1 MKLKS
6 KNTSGSNQEHAL
18 LSPSSA
24 KKWLNCPAALACEF
38 GLPNESGQA
47 AVNGTVMHLVAE
59 TVLNRVIKGD
69 DITADTYKGVYALNE
84 GKGPIKALVKPEK
97 GAVLITDDF
106 VSQVNKYVDYCRP
119 IIDAA
124 ELVEVESRVNL
135 TRVLHPGVELN
146 GDLLQTFGTA
156 DFVAVMPDGSIDRQS
171 FSPTGI
177 VSHSEPLIVGNM
189 LIVGD
194 LKTGRHKVLAKE
206 NKQMMLYA
214 LGLLRVYKRLYDIT
228 AVRLVIF
235 QPYAGGA
242 DEWDTTPEALEQ
254 FGKFA
259 SKAALKAIDAFQR
272 GKKGLKPA
280 DFRPGNDACQ
290 WCRFAESCNAKR
302 KVATSAIESDLEDDT
317 PQSAEE
323 ALKAIHKFCNDAD
336 YMDVWD
342 DVSPADILR
351 LIPDFDGRPAKTVKI
366 KTDSTE
372 MSIDQLKAEWD
383 KLPLMRQ
390 HIADI
395 EKAMYAALMRGE
407 RVEGLKLVE
416 GRPGNRS
423 WSDEEAVNQFR
434 VNHHNGYLLDKIVPV
449 NPTEAEKII
458 GKEDPELWAELSKLV
473 TRKPGQPSIATS
485 DDKRPA
491 WTPAND
497 SDLED

>member
-38 GLPNESGQA
+38 GLPNEYGQA
-47 AVNGTVMHLVAE
+47 AVNGTAMHLVAE
-59 TVLNRVIKGD
+59 TVLNRIIKND
-69 DITADTYKGVYALNE
+69 YPVSADTYKGCYALNE
-84 GKGPIKALVKPEK
+84 GKGPIKALEKPEK

-124 ELVEVESRVNL
+124 EVVEVESRVNL
-135 TRVLHPGVELN
+135 TRVLHPGAELN
-146 GDLLQTFGTA
+146 GEPLQTFGTT
-156 DFVAVMPDGSIDRQS
+156 DLVALMPDCDGRW
-171 FSPTGI
+171 T
-177 VSHSEPLIVGNM
+177 L
-189 LIVGD
+189 LVGD

-214 LGLLRVYKRLYDIT
+214 LGLLRVYKLLYDIT

-259 SKAALKAIDAFQR
+259 SKAALKAIDAFER

-290 WCRFAESCNAKR
+290 WCRFSEKCNAKR
-302 KVATSAIESDLEDDT
+302 KAVSSEVESDL
-317 PQSAEE
+317 S
-323 ALKAIHKFCNDAD
+323 N
-336 YMDVWD
+336 
-342 DVSPADILR
+342 
-351 LIPDFDGRPAKTVKI
+351 
-366 KTDSTE
+366 DSTE
-372 MSIDQLKAEWD
+372 MSLDQLKAEWD

-407 RVEGLKLVE
+407 KVDGLKLVE

-423 WSDEEAVNQFR
+423 WSDQEAMLANACASHVPGN
-434 VNHHNGYLLDKIVPV
+434 LLFKETLLS
-449 NPTEAEKII
+449 PTEAEKALKGTEHWEILEPFVI
-458 GKEDPELWAELSKLV
+458 
-473 TRKPGQPSIATS
+473 RKPGQPSIATA

-491 WTPAND
+491 WTPATD
-497 SDLED
+497 DDLAN

>member
-24 KKWLNCPAALACEF
+24 KKWLSCPAALACEL
-38 GLPNESGQA
+38 GIPNESGQA

-59 TVLNRVIKGD
+59 TVLNRVIKGEN
-69 DITADTYKGVYALNE
+69 IRADTYKGVYALNE
-84 GKGPIKALVKPEK
+84 GKGPIKALTKPEK

-135 TRVLHPGVELN
+135 TRVLHPGRRLRMPAP
-146 GDLLQTFGTA
+146 GGGLLTDDLLQTFGTA
-156 DFVAVMPDGSIDRQS
+156 DLVAVMPDG
-171 FSPTGI
+171 
-177 VSHSEPLIVGNM
+177 M

-214 LGLLRVYKRLYDIT
+214 LGLLRKLKRLYDIT

-242 DEWDTTPEALEQ
+242 DEWDTTPEALEL

-259 SKAALKAIDAFQR
+259 QKAALKAIDAFER

-290 WCRFAESCNAKR
+290 WCRFAEKCNAKR
-302 KVATSAIESDLEDDT
+302 KVATAEAESDLSD
-317 PQSAEE
+317 
-323 ALKAIHKFCNDAD
+323 
-336 YMDVWD
+336 
-342 DVSPADILR
+342 
-351 LIPDFDGRPAKTVKI
+351 
-366 KTDSTE
+366 DSTE
-372 MSIDQLKAEWD
+372 MTLDQLKAEWD

-407 RVEGLKLVE
+407 QVEGLKLVE

-423 WSDEEAVNQFR
+423 WSDEQEVIRLAEAHFDLM
-434 VNHHNGYLLDKIVPV
+434 YELKLLG
-449 NPTEAEKII
+449 PTAAEKAL
-458 GKEDPELWAELSKLV
+458 GGDLFKEFEHLV
-473 TRKPGQPSIATS
+473 ARKPGQPSIATA

-491 WTPAND
+491 WTPV
-497 SDLED
+497 SDDDLSN

>member
-6 KNTSGSNQEHAL
+6 KNTSGSNKEHAL

-59 TVLNRVIKGD
+59 TVLNRVIKGE
-69 DITADTYKGVYALNE
+69 DIRADTYKGVYALNE
-84 GKGPIKALVKPEK
+84 GKGPIKALTKPEK

-146 GDLLQTFGTA
+146 GAPLQTFGTA
-156 DFVAVMPDGSIDRQS
+156 DLVAIIQGYNQHDDGC
-171 FSPTGI
+171 
-177 VSHSEPLIVGNM
+177 M

-214 LGLLRVYKRLYDIT
+214 LGLLRKLKRLYDIT

-259 SKAALKAIDAFQR
+259 SKAALKAIDAFER

-280 DFRPGNDACQ
+280 DFRPGNDACM
-290 WCRFAESCNAKR
+290 WCRFAEKCNAKR
-302 KVATSAIESDLEDDT
+302 QNIINSLGDDCAENTEASDEEIANHERN
-317 PQSAEE
+317 QAEMT
-323 ALKAIHKFCNDAD
+323 L
-336 YMDVWD
+336 
-342 DVSPADILR
+342 
-351 LIPDFDGRPAKTVKI
+351 
-366 KTDSTE
+366 
-372 MSIDQLKAEWD
+372 DQLKAEWD

-407 RVEGLKLVE
+407 QVEGLKLVE

-423 WSDEEAVNQFR
+423 WDNAEGVGDLVSQWGIEDLMTKQVM
-434 VNHHNGYLLDKIVPV
+434 LT
-449 NPTEAEKII
+449 PTEAEKVMKGHDKWDLLQVRI
-458 GKEDPELWAELSKLV
+458 
-473 TRKPGQPSIATS
+473 TRKPGQPSIATA
-485 DDKRPA
+485 DDKRAA
-491 WTPAND
+491 WTPVSD
-497 SDLED
+497 TDLED

>member
-6 KNTSGSNQEHAL
+6 KVVNSNQEHAL

-24 KKWLNCPAALACEF
+24 KKWLGCPAALACEF

-59 TVLNRVIKGD
+59 TVLNRIIKND
-69 DITADTYKGVYALNE
+69 YPVPADTYKGYYALNE
-84 GKGPIKALVKPEK
+84 GKGPIKALTKPEK

-124 ELVEVESRVNL
+124 EEVMVESRVNL
-135 TRVLHPGVELN
+135 TRVLHPGITIKQMVYPPNEAPYESESP
-146 GDLLQTFGTA
+146 LQTFGTA
-156 DFVAVMPDGSIDRQS
+156 DLVAVMPDG
-171 FSPTGI
+171 
-177 VSHSEPLIVGNM
+177 M

-214 LGLLRVYKRLYDIT
+214 LGLLRKLKRLYDIT

-259 SKAALKAIDAFQR
+259 SKAALKAIDAFER

-290 WCRFAESCNAKR
+290 WCRFAEKCNAKR
-302 KVATSAIESDLEDDT
+302 KSASSEAESDLSD
-317 PQSAEE
+317 
-323 ALKAIHKFCNDAD
+323 
-336 YMDVWD
+336 
-342 DVSPADILR
+342 
-351 LIPDFDGRPAKTVKI
+351 
-366 KTDSTE
+366 DSTE
-372 MSIDQLKAEWD
+372 MTLDQLKAEYE

-395 EKAMYAALMRGE
+395 EKAMYSALMRGE
-407 RVEGLKLVE
+407 QVKGLKLVE

-423 WSDEEAVNQFR
+423 WSDVDAVEKLADAEMPL
-434 VNHHNGYLLDKIVPV
+434 VMYKSSLLS
-449 NPTEAEKII
+449 PTEAEKVLAPDHW
-458 GKEDPELWAELSKLV
+458 KMLEPLV
-473 TRKPGQPSIATS
+473 TRKPGQPSIATA

-491 WTPAND
+491 WTPVADDDLAN
-497 SDLED
+497 

>member
-6 KNTSGSNQEHAL
+6 KVANSNHDHAL

-24 KKWLNCPAALACEF
+24 RKWMACPAALACEF

-59 TVLNRVIKGD
+59 TVLNRVIKGE
-69 DITADTYKGVYALNE
+69 DIRADTYKGVYALNE
-84 GKGPIKALVKPEK
+84 GKGPIKALTKPEK

-146 GDLLQTFGTA
+146 SEPLQTFGTA
-156 DFVAVMPDGSIDRQS
+156 DLVAVMPDG
-171 FSPTGI
+171 
-177 VSHSEPLIVGNM
+177 M

-214 LGLLRVYKRLYDIT
+214 LGLLRKLKRLYDIT

-242 DEWDTTPEALEQ
+242 DEWDTTPEALEL

-259 SKAALKAIDAFQR
+259 SKAALKAIDAFER

-290 WCRFAESCNAKR
+290 WCRFAEKCNAKR
-302 KVATSAIESDLEDDT
+302 KSASAETESDLSD
-317 PQSAEE
+317 
-323 ALKAIHKFCNDAD
+323 
-336 YMDVWD
+336 
-342 DVSPADILR
+342 
-351 LIPDFDGRPAKTVKI
+351 
-366 KTDSTE
+366 DSTE
-372 MSIDQLKAEWD
+372 MSLDQLKAEWD

-407 RVEGLKLVE
+407 QVEGLKLVE

-423 WSDEEAVNQFR
+423 WSDT
-434 VNHHNGYLLDKIVPV
+434 DKIEAFAKEHAIEDLLHKSVLLS
-449 NPTEAEKII
+449 PTEAEKVMD
-458 GKEDPELWAELSKLV
+458 GAGWELLAPFV
-473 TRKPGQPSIATS
+473 TRKPGQPSIATA

-491 WTPAND
+491 WTPV
-497 SDLED
+497 SDDDLSN

>member
-6 KNTSGSNQEHAL
+6 KNTSGSNHEHAL
-18 LSPSSA
+18 LSPSAA
-24 KKWLNCPAALACEF
+24 KKWMACPAALACEF

-59 TVLNRVIKGD
+59 TVLNRIINGD
-69 DITADTYKGVYALNE
+69 DIRADKYKGSYALNE
-84 GKGPIKALVKPEK
+84 GKGPIKALAKPEK

-146 GDLLQTFGTA
+146 GAPLQTFGTA
-156 DFVAVMPDGSIDRQS
+156 DLVAVMPLRGALAGT
-171 FSPTGI
+171 FA
-177 VSHSEPLIVGNM
+177 

-214 LGLLRVYKRLYDIT
+214 LGLLRKLKRIYDIT

-242 DEWDTTPEALEQ
+242 EEWDTTPEALEQ

-259 SKAALKAIDAFQR
+259 QSRALKAVDAFER

-280 DFRPGNDACQ
+280 DFRPSSDACQ
-290 WCRFAESCNAKR
+290 WCRFAEKCTAKR
-302 KVATSAIESDLEDDT
+302 KAVADTDLADEC
-317 PQSAEE
+317 E
-323 ALKAIHKFCNDAD
+323 APTA
-336 YMDVWD
+336 V
-342 DVSPADILR
+342 
-351 LIPDFDGRPAKTVKI
+351 
-366 KTDSTE
+366 E
-372 MSIDQLKAEWD
+372 MSLDQLKAEWD

-407 RVEGLKLVE
+407 QVEGLKLVE
-416 GRPGNRS
+416 GRPANRS
-423 WSDEEAVNQFR
+423 WSDTDKVTAIADEWPMVM
-434 VNHHNGYLLDKIVPV
+434 YKSSLLS
-449 NPTEAEKII
+449 PTEAEK
-458 GKEDPELWAELSKLV
+458 ALSPDIWKLLEPFV
-473 TRKPGQPSIATS
+473 TRKPGQPSIATA

-491 WTPAND
+491 WTPVAD
-497 SDLED
+497 EDLSD

>member
-24 KKWLNCPAALACEF
+24 KKWLSCPAALACEF

-59 TVLNRVIKGD
+59 TVLNRVIKGENLR
-69 DITADTYKGVYALNE
+69 ADTYKGVYALNE
-84 GKGPIKALVKPEK
+84 GKGPIKALMKPEK

-146 GDLLQTFGTA
+146 GEPLQTFGTA
-156 DFVAVMPDGSIDRQS
+156 DLVAVMPDAKSDDEH
-171 FSPTGI
+171 
-177 VSHSEPLIVGNM
+177 V

-194 LKTGRHKVLAKE
+194 LKTGRHKVPAKE

-214 LGLLRVYKRLYDIT
+214 LGLLRKLKRLYDIT

-242 DEWDTTPEALEQ
+242 DEWDTTPEALEL

-259 SKAALKAIDAFQR
+259 SKAALKAIDAFER

-290 WCRFAESCNAKR
+290 WCRFAEKCTAKR
-302 KVATSAIESDLEDDT
+302 KVASVEAESDLSD
-317 PQSAEE
+317 
-323 ALKAIHKFCNDAD
+323 
-336 YMDVWD
+336 
-342 DVSPADILR
+342 
-351 LIPDFDGRPAKTVKI
+351 
-366 KTDSTE
+366 DSTE
-372 MSIDQLKAEWD
+372 MTLDQLKAEWD

-407 RVEGLKLVE
+407 QVEGLKLVE

-423 WSDEEAVNQFR
+423 WSDTDKVEEFAVDNMIED
-434 VNHHNGYLLDKIVPV
+434 LLHKSVLLS
-449 NPTEAEKII
+449 PTEAAKVLSAE
-458 GKEDPELWAELSKLV
+458 GMAELEPFI
-473 TRKPGQPSIATS
+473 TRKPGQPSIATA

-491 WTPAND
+491 WTPVLD
-497 SDLED
+497 TDLGD

>member
-1 MKLKS
+1 MKIKS
-6 KNTSGSNQEHAL
+6 KVERSNDSHAL
-18 LSPSSA
+18 LSPSGS
-24 KKWLNCPAALACEF
+24 KKWLACAASLACEADI
-38 GLPNESGQA
+38 PNVSGAA
-47 AVNGTVMHLVAE
+47 AVNGTCMHTLSEHLINMA
-59 TVLNRVIKGD
+59 IKGLD
-69 DITADTYKGVYALNE
+69 ERADKYKGAYVLNE
-84 GKGPIKALVKPEK
+84 GKGPIKALTRPEK

-124 ELVEVESRVNL
+124 EMVEVESRVNL

-146 GDLLQTFGTA
+146 GEPLQTFGTA
-156 DFVAVMPDGSIDRQS
+156 DLVAVMPDG
-171 FSPTGI
+171 
-177 VSHSEPLIVGNM
+177 M

-214 LGLLRVYKRLYDIT
+214 LGLLRKLKRLYDIT

-242 DEWDTTPEALEQ
+242 DEWDTTPEALEL

-259 SKAALKAIDAFQR
+259 SKAALKAIDAFER

-302 KVATSAIESDLEDDT
+302 KVASAETESDLSDD
-317 PQSAEE
+317 A
-323 ALKAIHKFCNDAD
+323 
-336 YMDVWD
+336 
-342 DVSPADILR
+342 
-351 LIPDFDGRPAKTVKI
+351 
-366 KTDSTE
+366 TE
-372 MSIDQLKAEWD
+372 MTLEQLKAEWD

-407 RVEGLKLVE
+407 QVEGLKLVE

-423 WSDEEAVNQFR
+423 WSDT
-434 VNHHNGYLLDKIVPV
+434 DKIEAFAKEHAIEDLLHKSVLLS
-449 NPTEAEKII
+449 PTEAEKVMD
-458 GKEDPELWAELSKLV
+458 GAGWELLATFV
-473 TRKPGQPSIATS
+473 TRKPGQPSIATA

-491 WTPAND
+491 WAPV
-497 SDLED
+497 SDDDLSN

>member
-6 KNTSGSNQEHAL
+6 KVENSNHEHAL
-18 LSPSSA
+18 LSPSAA

-38 GLPNESGQA
+38 GIPNESGQA
-47 AVNGTVMHLVAE
+47 AVNGTCMHTLSEKILLRLLKGEKADARPYKGSH
-59 TVLNRVIKGD
+59 VLNH
-69 DITADTYKGVYALNE
+69 
-84 GKGPIKALVKPEK
+84 GKGPVKALAEKPPV
-97 GAVLITDDF
+97 GAVLVTDDF
-106 VSQVNKYVDYCRP
+106 VSQVDKYVDYCRP

-124 ELVEVESRVNL
+124 EVVEIEYRVNL
-135 TRVLHPGVELN
+135 TRILHPGVEVN
-146 GDLLQTFGTA
+146 GEPLATFGTA
-156 DFVAVMPDGSIDRQS
+156 DLVALQPILK
-171 FSPTGI
+171 
-177 VSHSEPLIVGNM
+177 HECEVGHM

-214 LGLLRVYKRLYDIT
+214 LGLLKVYRRIYNIT

-290 WCRFAESCNAKR
+290 WCRFAEKCTAKS
-302 KVATSAIESDLEDDT
+302 KVASSVVEDALADE
-317 PQSAEE
+317 PELNAEE

-342 DVSPADILR
+342 DVSAADILR
-351 LIPDFDGRPAKTVKI
+351 LIPDFDGRPNKAAKSKI
-366 KTDSTE
+366 EPTE
-372 MSIDQLKAEWD
+372 MTLDQLKAEWD

-395 EKAMYAALMRGE
+395 EKAMYAALMAGKK
-407 RVEGLKLVE
+407 VDGLKLVE

-423 WSDEEAVNQFR
+423 WSDIEAVQLIAR
-434 VNHHNGYLLDKIVPV
+434 GNHDVMYKETLLS
-449 NPTEAEKII
+449 PTEAEK
-458 GKEDPELWAELSKLV
+458 EVEALHPEIWAHLETYV
-473 TRKPGQPSIATS
+473 ERKPGQPSIATA
-485 DDKRPA
+485 DDKRPG
-491 WTPAND
+491 WSPV
-497 SDLED
+497 SDDDLSN

>member
-38 GLPNESGQA
+38 GIPNESGQA

-59 TVLNRVIKGD
+59 TVLNRVIKGE
-69 DITADTYKGVYALNE
+69 DIRAETYKGVYALNE
-84 GKGPIKALVKPEK
+84 GKGPIKALTKPEK

-146 GDLLQTFGTA
+146 GEPLQTFGTA
-156 DFVAVMPDGSIDRQS
+156 DLVAVME
-171 FSPTGI
+171 TG
-177 VSHSEPLIVGNM
+177 M

-214 LGLLRVYKRLYDIT
+214 LGLLRKLKRLYDIT

-242 DEWDTTPEALEQ
+242 DEWDTTPEALEL

-259 SKAALKAIDAFQR
+259 QKAALKAIDAFER

-290 WCRFAESCNAKR
+290 FCRYSEKC
-302 KVATSAIESDLEDDT
+302 
-317 PQSAEE
+317 
-323 ALKAIHKFCNDAD
+323 
-336 YMDVWD
+336 
-342 DVSPADILR
+342 
-351 LIPDFDGRPAKTVKI
+351 GAKTRTARKEDI
-366 KTDSTE
+366 E
-372 MSIDQLKAEWD
+372 ELGAELSD
-383 KLPLMRQ
+383 AEIIAEYERLPLLRQ
-390 HIADI
+390 HIADT
-395 EKAMYAALMRGE
+395 EKAMYKLLLEKGATG
-407 RVEGLKLVE
+407 GFKLVE
-416 GRPGNRS
+416 GKMGNRS
-423 WSDEEAVNQFR
+423 WTDPEAVIARFGAK
-434 VNHHNGYLLDKIVPV
+434 VMTESIMT
-449 NPTEAEKII
+449 PTAAAKAIPEEELAEFI
-458 GKEDPELWAELSKLV
+458 
-473 TRKPGQPSIATS
+473 TRKPGQPSIATA

-491 WTPAND
+491 WTPV
-497 SDLED
+497 SDEDLA

>member
-59 TVLNRVIKGD
+59 TVLNRIIKGE
-69 DITADTYKGVYALNE
+69 DIRADTYKGVYALNE
-84 GKGPIKALVKPEK
+84 GKGPIKALTKPEK

-146 GDLLQTFGTA
+146 GAPLQTFGTA
-156 DFVAVMPDGSIDRQS
+156 DLVAVMPDGTVDHKS
-171 FSPTGI
+171 FGPGGL
-177 VSHSEPLIVGNM
+177 VSHSEPLPTYM

-214 LGLLRVYKRLYDIT
+214 LGLLRKLKRLYDIT

-242 DEWDTTPEALEQ
+242 DEWDTTPEALEL

-259 SKAALKAIDAFQR
+259 SKAALKAIDAFER

-290 WCRFAESCNAKR
+290 WCRFSEKCNAKR
-302 KVATSAIESDLEDDT
+302 KVASAETESDLSD
-317 PQSAEE
+317 
-323 ALKAIHKFCNDAD
+323 
-336 YMDVWD
+336 
-342 DVSPADILR
+342 
-351 LIPDFDGRPAKTVKI
+351 
-366 KTDSTE
+366 DSTE
-372 MSIDQLKAEWD
+372 MTLDQLKAEWD

-423 WSDEEAVNQFR
+423 WTDSDAVLEALGSSADV
-434 VNHHNGYLLDKIVPV
+434 LLKQTIMT
-449 NPTEAEKII
+449 PTEAEKVLD
-458 GKEDPELWAELSKLV
+458 GSDFWKVAKEFV
-473 TRKPGQPSIATS
+473 TRKPGQPSIATA

-491 WTPAND
+491 WTLV
-497 SDLED
+497 SDEDLA

>member
-6 KNTSGSNQEHAL
+6 KIENSNQSHAL

-24 KKWLNCPAALACEF
+24 RKWMACPASLACEF

-47 AVNGTVMHLVAE
+47 AVNGTCMHLLAE
-59 TVLNRVIKGD
+59 TVLNRVIKGENVR
-69 DITADTYKGVYALNE
+69 ADTYKGVYALNE

-119 IIDAA
+119 LIDAA
-124 ELVEVESRVNL
+124 QLVEVESRVNL
-135 TRVLHPGVELN
+135 TRILHPGVELN
-146 GDLLQTFGTA
+146 GNKLQTFGTA
-156 DFVAVMPDGSIDRQS
+156 DLVAVLADGDA
-171 FSPTGI
+171 
-177 VSHSEPLIVGNM
+177 HM

-280 DFRPGNDACQ
+280 DFRPGNSACE
-290 WCRFAESCNAKR
+290 WCRFSEKCTAKR
-302 KVATSAIESDLEDDT
+302 KAVSLAVESDLSD
-317 PQSAEE
+317 
-323 ALKAIHKFCNDAD
+323 
-336 YMDVWD
+336 
-342 DVSPADILR
+342 
-351 LIPDFDGRPAKTVKI
+351 
-366 KTDSTE
+366 DSTE
-372 MSIDQLKAEWD
+372 MSLDQLKAEYD

-407 RVEGLKLVE
+407 QVEGLKLVE

-423 WSDEEAVNQFR
+423 WDLPDDIGDLVAQWGIEDLMTKQS
-434 VNHHNGYLLDKIVPV
+434 LLS
-449 NPTEAEKII
+449 PTEAEKVMK
-458 GKEDPELWAELSKLV
+458 GHKKWELLEARI
-473 TRKPGQPSIATS
+473 TRKPGQPSIATA

-491 WTPAND
+491 WTPATD
-497 SDLED
+497 DDLAN

>member
-6 KNTSGSNQEHAL
+6 KIENSNQSHAL

-24 KKWLNCPAALACEF
+24 RKWMACPAALACEF

-47 AVNGTVMHLVAE
+47 AVNGTCMHLLAE
-59 TVLNRVIKGD
+59 TVLNRIIKGERK
-69 DITADTYKGVYALNE
+69 ITADTYKGVYALNE

-97 GAVLITDDF
+97 GAVLITDGF

-124 ELVEVESRVNL
+124 QLVEVESRVNL
-135 TRVLHPGVELN
+135 TRILHPGVELN
-146 GDLLQTFGTA
+146 GKPLQTFGTA
-156 DFVAVMPDGSIDRQS
+156 DMVAVLADGDA
-171 FSPTGI
+171 
-177 VSHSEPLIVGNM
+177 HM

-194 LKTGRHKVLAKE
+194 LKTGRHKVTAKE

-259 SKAALKAIDAFQR
+259 QGRALRAIDAFQR

-290 WCRFAESCNAKR
+290 WCRFAEKCNAKR
-302 KVATSAIESDLEDDT
+302 KVASREIESDLSD
-317 PQSAEE
+317 
-323 ALKAIHKFCNDAD
+323 
-336 YMDVWD
+336 
-342 DVSPADILR
+342 
-351 LIPDFDGRPAKTVKI
+351 
-366 KTDSTE
+366 DSTE
-372 MSIDQLKAEWD
+372 MSLDQLKAEYD

-407 RVEGLKLVE
+407 TVEGLKLVE
-416 GRPGNRS
+416 GRPGNRI
-423 WSDEEAVNQFR
+423 WSDEEAVNRFR
-434 VNHHNGYLLDKIVPV
+434 ANHHNGYLLDKIVPV

-473 TRKPGQPSIATS
+473 TRKPGQPSIATA

-491 WTPAND
+491 WNPATD
-497 SDLED
+497 SDLDD

>member
-1 MKLKS
+1 VKLKS

-24 KKWLNCPAALACEF
+24 KKWLSCPAALACEF

-59 TVLNRVIKGD
+59 TVLNRVIKGE
-69 DITADTYKGVYALNE
+69 DIRAEKYKGSYALNE
-84 GKGPIKALVKPEK
+84 GKGPIKALTKPEK

-146 GDLLQTFGTA
+146 GEPLQTFGTA
-156 DFVAVMPDGSIDRQS
+156 DFVAIVKNTDG
-171 FSPTGI
+171 TYT
-177 VSHSEPLIVGNM
+177 

-214 LGLLRVYKRLYDIT
+214 LGLLGIYKRLYDIT

-259 SKAALKAIDAFQR
+259 QGRALKAIDAFQR

-280 DFRPGNDACQ
+280 DFRPGNDACR
-290 WCRFAESCNAKR
+290 WCRFSEKCNAKR
-302 KVATSAIESDLEDDT
+302 KVASSIGDDYNLEDRT
-317 PQSAEE
+317 EPS
-323 ALKAIHKFCNDAD
+323 
-336 YMDVWD
+336 
-342 DVSPADILR
+342 
-351 LIPDFDGRPAKTVKI
+351 
-366 KTDSTE
+366 E
-372 MSIDQLKAEWD
+372 MSLDQLKAEWD

-407 RVEGLKLVE
+407 QLEGLKLVE

-423 WSDEEAVNQFR
+423 WSDVEAVEKYIKDRGELPN
-434 VNHHNGYLLDKIVPV
+434 LLYKQSLLS
-449 NPTEAEKII
+449 PTEAEKVMKDEWFDSWDI
-458 GKEDPELWAELSKLV
+458 LSEYV
-473 TRKPGQPSIATS
+473 TRKPGQPSIAMS

-491 WTPAND
+491 YTPATD
-497 SDLED
+497 SDLEN

>member
-1 MKLKS
+1 MRIKS
-6 KNTSGSNQEHAL
+6 KIENSNQSHAL

-38 GLPNESGQA
+38 GMPNESGQA

-59 TVLNRVIKGD
+59 TVLNRVIKGENK
-69 DITADTYKGVYALNE
+69 ITADTYKGVYALNE

-146 GDLLQTFGTA
+146 GSPLQTFGTA
-156 DFVAVMPDGSIDRQS
+156 DLAAVMPDVSIDRQS

-177 VSHSEPLIVGNM
+177 VSHSEPLIAGHM

-194 LKTGRHKVLAKE
+194 LKTGRHKVRAKE

-242 DEWDTTPEALEQ
+242 DEWDTTPAALEQ
-254 FGKFA
+254 FSKFA
-259 SKAALKAIDAFQR
+259 QGRALKAIDAFQR

-280 DFRPGNDACQ
+280 DFRPGNDACR
-290 WCRFAESCNAKR
+290 WCRFAEKCNAKR
-302 KVATSAIESDLEDDT
+302 KVVLAGAGELLGEQMRKSREGES
-317 PQSAEE
+317 
-323 ALKAIHKFCNDAD
+323 
-336 YMDVWD
+336 V
-342 DVSPADILR
+342 
-351 LIPDFDGRPAKTVKI
+351 
-366 KTDSTE
+366 E
-372 MSIDQLKAEWD
+372 MSLDQLKAEYD

-407 RVEGLKLVE
+407 QVEGLKLVE
-416 GRPGNRS
+416 GRSGNRS
-423 WSDEEAVNQFR
+423 WSDIEAVQLIARGNPDIM
-434 VNHHNGYLLDKIVPV
+434 YKETLLS
-449 NPTEAEKII
+449 PTEAEKEV
-458 GKEDPELWAELSKLV
+458 KALHPEIWSHLETYM
-473 TRKPGQPSIATS
+473 TRKPGQPSITTA

-491 WTPAND
+491 WTPATD

>member
-6 KNTSGSNQEHAL
+6 KVERSNDSHAL
-18 LSPSSA
+18 LSPSGS
-24 KKWLNCPAALACEF
+24 KKWLACAASLACEADI
-38 GLPNESGQA
+38 PNVSGAA
-47 AVNGTVMHLVAE
+47 AVNGTCMHTLSEHLINMA
-59 TVLNRVIKGD
+59 IKGVD
-69 DITADTYKGVYALNE
+69 ERADKYKGAYVLNE
-84 GKGPIKALVKPEK
+84 GKGPIRALVKPEK

-146 GDLLQTFGTA
+146 GAPLQTFGTA
-156 DFVAVMPDGSIDRQS
+156 DLVAVMPDG
-171 FSPTGI
+171 
-177 VSHSEPLIVGNM
+177 M

-214 LGLLRVYKRLYDIT
+214 LGLLRKLKRLYDIT

-242 DEWDTTPEALEQ
+242 DEWDTTPEALEL

-259 SKAALKAIDAFQR
+259 SKAALKAIDAFER

-280 DFRPGNDACQ
+280 DFRPGNDACM
-290 WCRFAESCNAKR
+290 WCRFAEKCNAKR
-302 KVATSAIESDLEDDT
+302 KVASAEAESDLSD
-317 PQSAEE
+317 
-323 ALKAIHKFCNDAD
+323 
-336 YMDVWD
+336 
-342 DVSPADILR
+342 
-351 LIPDFDGRPAKTVKI
+351 
-366 KTDSTE
+366 DSTE
-372 MSIDQLKAEWD
+372 MTLEQLKAEYD
-383 KLPLMRQ
+383 KLPLLRQ

-407 RVEGLKLVE
+407 QVEGLKLVE

-423 WSDEEAVNQFR
+423 WTDSDAVLEALGSSADV
-434 VNHHNGYLLDKIVPV
+434 LLKQTIIT
-449 NPTEAEKII
+449 PTEAEKVLD
-458 GKEDPELWAELSKLV
+458 GSDFWKVAKEFV
-473 TRKPGQPSIATS
+473 TRKPGQPSIATA

-491 WTPAND
+491 WKPV
-497 SDLED
+497 SDDDLSN

>member
-6 KNTSGSNQEHAL
+6 KVVKSNQEHAF

-24 KKWLNCPAALACEF
+24 RKWLNCPAALACEF
-38 GLPNESGQA
+38 GIPNESGQA

-59 TVLNRVIKGD
+59 TVLNRVIKGE
-69 DITADTYKGVYALNE
+69 DIRADTYKGVYALNE
-84 GKGPIKALVKPEK
+84 GKGPIKALTKPEK

-146 GDLLQTFGTA
+146 SEPLQTFGTA
-156 DFVAVMPDGSIDRQS
+156 DLVAVMPDG
-171 FSPTGI
+171 
-177 VSHSEPLIVGNM
+177 M

-214 LGLLRVYKRLYDIT
+214 LGLLRKLKRLYDIT

-242 DEWDTTPEALEQ
+242 DEWDTTPEALEL

-259 SKAALKAIDAFQR
+259 SKAALKAIDAFER

-290 WCRFAESCNAKR
+290 WCRFAEKCNAKR
-302 KVATSAIESDLEDDT
+302 KSASAETESDLSD
-317 PQSAEE
+317 
-323 ALKAIHKFCNDAD
+323 
-336 YMDVWD
+336 
-342 DVSPADILR
+342 
-351 LIPDFDGRPAKTVKI
+351 
-366 KTDSTE
+366 DSTE
-372 MSIDQLKAEWD
+372 MSLDQLKAEWD

-407 RVEGLKLVE
+407 QVEGLKLVE

-423 WSDEEAVNQFR
+423 WSDT
-434 VNHHNGYLLDKIVPV
+434 DKIEAFAKEHAIEDLLHKSVLLS
-449 NPTEAEKII
+449 PTEAEKVMD
-458 GKEDPELWAELSKLV
+458 GAGWELLAPFV
-473 TRKPGQPSIATS
+473 TRKPGQPSIATA

-491 WTPAND
+491 WTPV
-497 SDLED
+497 SDDDLSN

>member
-59 TVLNRVIKGD
+59 TVLNRVIKGE
-69 DITADTYKGVYALNE
+69 DIRADTYKGVYALNE

-146 GDLLQTFGTA
+146 GEPLQTFGTA
-156 DFVAVMPDGSIDRQS
+156 DLVAVMPDG
-171 FSPTGI
+171 
-177 VSHSEPLIVGNM
+177 M

-214 LGLLRVYKRLYDIT
+214 LGLLRKLKRLYDIT

-242 DEWDTTPEALEQ
+242 DEWDTTPEALEL
-254 FGKFA
+254 FSKFA
-259 SKAALKAIDAFQR
+259 SKAALKAIDAFER

-290 WCRFAESCNAKR
+290 FCRYSEKC
-302 KVATSAIESDLEDDT
+302 
-317 PQSAEE
+317 
-323 ALKAIHKFCNDAD
+323 
-336 YMDVWD
+336 
-342 DVSPADILR
+342 
-351 LIPDFDGRPAKTVKI
+351 GAKTRTARKEDI
-366 KTDSTE
+366 EESGTE
-372 MSIDQLKAEWD
+372 LSDAEIIAEYER
-383 KLPLMRQ
+383 LPLLRQ
-390 HIADI
+390 HIADT
-395 EKAMYAALMRGE
+395 EKAMYKLLLEKGATG
-407 RVEGLKLVE
+407 GFKLVE
-416 GRPGNRS
+416 GKMGNRS
-423 WSDEEAVNQFR
+423 WTDPEAVIARFGAK
-434 VNHHNGYLLDKIVPV
+434 VMMESIMT
-449 NPTEAEKII
+449 PTAAAKAIPEEELAEFI
-458 GKEDPELWAELSKLV
+458 
-473 TRKPGQPSIATS
+473 TRKPGQPSIATA
-485 DDKRPA
+485 DDKRPE
-491 WTPAND
+491 WRSV
-497 SDLED
+497 SDDDLSD

>member
-6 KNTSGSNQEHAL
+6 KVVNSNQEHAL

-24 KKWLNCPAALACEF
+24 RKWLNCPAALACEF

-47 AVNGTVMHLVAE
+47 AVNGTAMHTLAE
-59 TVLNRVIKGD
+59 IHLNQFVKQTSLPLERNLGAYV
-69 DITADTYKGVYALNE
+69 LNE
-84 GKGPIKALVKPEK
+84 GKGPVRALAKAES
-97 GAVLITDDF
+97 GAVKITEDML
-106 VSQVNKYVDYCRP
+106 VQVGRYTDYCIP
-119 IIDAA
+119 IALAA
-124 ELVEVESRVNL
+124 EMFEVESRVNL

-146 GDLLQTFGTA
+146 GAPLQTFGTA
-156 DFVAVMPDGSIDRQS
+156 DLVAILRKEGGGD
-171 FSPTGI
+171 
-177 VSHSEPLIVGNM
+177 SEAENM

-214 LGLLRVYKRLYDIT
+214 LGLLRKLKRLYDIT

-242 DEWDTTPEALEQ
+242 DEWDTTPEALEL

-259 SKAALKAIDAFQR
+259 SKAALKAIDAFER

-290 WCRFAESCNAKR
+290 WCRFAEKCNAKR
-302 KVATSAIESDLEDDT
+302 KVASSVAEDDLADE
-317 PQSAEE
+317 PELSAEE

-342 DVSPADILR
+342 DVSAADILR
-351 LIPDFDGRPAKTVKI
+351 LIPDFDGRPNKAAKSKI
-366 KTDSTE
+366 EPTE
-372 MSIDQLKAEWD
+372 MTLDQLKAEWD

-395 EKAMYAALMRGE
+395 EKAVYAALIRGE
-407 RVEGLKLVE
+407 QVEGLKLVE

-423 WSDEEAVNQFR
+423 WSDTKAVEEFIINR
-434 VNHHNGYLLDKIVPV
+434 GGGLDDYMYKRSLIS
-449 NPTEAEKII
+449 PTEAEKELAEDFFDVWDQL
-458 GKEDPELWAELSKLV
+458 KEHI
-473 TRKPGQPSIATS
+473 TRKPGQPSIATA

-491 WTPAND
+491 WTPV
-497 SDLED
+497 SDEDLA

>member
-1 MKLKS
+1 MRIKGKVE
-6 KNTSGSNQEHAL
+6 NSNQSHAL

-24 KKWLNCPAALACEF
+24 RKWMACPAALACEF
-38 GLPNESGQA
+38 GIPNESGQA
-47 AVNGTVMHLVAE
+47 AVNGTCMHLVAE
-59 TVLNRVIKGD
+59 TVLNRVIKGE
-69 DITADTYKGVYALNE
+69 DIRADTYKGVYALNE
-84 GKGPIKALVKPEK
+84 GKGPIKALTKPEK

-124 ELVEVESRVNL
+124 ELVEVEYRVNL

-146 GDLLQTFGTA
+146 GAPLQTFGTA
-156 DFVAVMPDGSIDRQS
+156 DLVALVKRSDG
-171 FSPTGI
+171 TY
-177 VSHSEPLIVGNM
+177 M

-214 LGLLRVYKRLYDIT
+214 RGLLSRLSRIYEIT
-228 AVRLVIF
+228 ATRLFIY
-235 QPYAGGA
+235 QPYAGGE
-242 DEWDTTPEALEQ
+242 DEWDTTPGALEL

-259 SKAALKAIDAFQR
+259 QKAALKAIDAFER

-290 WCRFAESCNAKR
+290 WCRFAEKCNAKR
-302 KVATSAIESDLEDDT
+302 QNIINSLGDDCAENTEASDEEIANHERN
-317 PQSAEE
+317 QAEMT
-323 ALKAIHKFCNDAD
+323 L
-336 YMDVWD
+336 
-342 DVSPADILR
+342 
-351 LIPDFDGRPAKTVKI
+351 
-366 KTDSTE
+366 
-372 MSIDQLKAEWD
+372 DQLKAEWD

-407 RVEGLKLVE
+407 QVEGLKLVE

-423 WSDEEAVNQFR
+423 WTDAAKIEAFAKE
-434 VNHHNGYLLDKIVPV
+434 HAIEDLLHKSVLLS
-449 NPTEAEKII
+449 PTEAEKVMD
-458 GKEDPELWAELSKLV
+458 GAGWELLVPFV
-473 TRKPGQPSIATS
+473 TRKPDQPSIATA

-491 WTPAND
+491 WAPV
-497 SDLED
+497 SDDDLSN

>member
-1 MKLKS
+1 MVKMKLKS
-6 KNTSGSNQEHAL
+6 KIANSNQEHAL

-59 TVLNRVIKGD
+59 TVLNRVIKGE
-69 DITADTYKGVYALNE
+69 DIRADTYKGVYALNE
-84 GKGPIKALVKPEK
+84 GKGPIKALTKPEK

-119 IIDAA
+119 IALAA

-146 GDLLQTFGTA
+146 GEPLQTFGTA
-156 DFVAVMPDGSIDRQS
+156 DLVAVMPDG
-171 FSPTGI
+171 
-177 VSHSEPLIVGNM
+177 M

-214 LGLLRVYKRLYDIT
+214 LGLLRKLKRLYDIT

-242 DEWDTTPEALEQ
+242 DEWDTTPEALEL

-259 SKAALKAIDAFQR
+259 SKAALRAIDAFER

-302 KVATSAIESDLEDDT
+302 RMAGGSLDDKKLESDLSD
-317 PQSAEE
+317 
-323 ALKAIHKFCNDAD
+323 
-336 YMDVWD
+336 
-342 DVSPADILR
+342 
-351 LIPDFDGRPAKTVKI
+351 
-366 KTDSTE
+366 DSTE
-372 MSIDQLKAEWD
+372 MSLDQLKAEYD

-407 RVEGLKLVE
+407 QVEGLKLVE

-423 WSDEEAVNQFR
+423 WSDIEAVQLIARGNPDIM
-434 VNHHNGYLLDKIVPV
+434 YKETLLS
-449 NPTEAEKII
+449 PTEAEKEVK
-458 GKEDPELWAELSKLV
+458 GLHPEIWEHLETYV
-473 TRKPGQPSIATS
+473 TRKPGQPSIATA

-491 WTPAND
+491 WTPV
-497 SDLED
+497 SDDDLSN

>member
-24 KKWLNCPAALACEF
+24 KKWLSCPAALACEF
-38 GLPNESGQA
+38 GLPNESGPA

-59 TVLNRVIKGD
+59 TVLNRVIKGE
-69 DITADTYKGVYALNE
+69 DIRADKYKGAYAMNE

-135 TRVLHPGVELN
+135 TRILHPGVELN
-146 GDLLQTFGTA
+146 GAPLQTFGTA
-156 DFVAVMPDGSIDRQS
+156 DLGALVNVGPALPPDGSY
-171 FSPTGI
+171 
-177 VSHSEPLIVGNM
+177 M

-194 LKTGRHKVLAKE
+194 LKTGRHKVPAKE

-214 LGLLRVYKRLYDIT
+214 LGLLRKLKRLYDIT

-242 DEWDTTPEALEQ
+242 DEWDTTPEALEL

-259 SKAALKAIDAFQR
+259 SKAALKAIDALER

-290 WCRFAESCNAKR
+290 WCRFAEKCNAKR
-302 KVATSAIESDLEDDT
+302 KSASAEAESDLSD
-317 PQSAEE
+317 
-323 ALKAIHKFCNDAD
+323 
-336 YMDVWD
+336 
-342 DVSPADILR
+342 
-351 LIPDFDGRPAKTVKI
+351 
-366 KTDSTE
+366 DSTE
-372 MSIDQLKAEWD
+372 MTLDQLKAEYD

-407 RVEGLKLVE
+407 QVEGLKLVE
-416 GRPGNRS
+416 GKMGNRS
-423 WSDEEAVNQFR
+423 WDLPDDIGDLVVQWGIEDLMTKQS
-434 VNHHNGYLLDKIVPV
+434 LLS
-449 NPTEAEKII
+449 PTEAEKVMK
-458 GKEDPELWAELSKLV
+458 GHEKWELLEARI
-473 TRKPGQPSIATS
+473 TRKPGQPSIATA

-491 WTPAND
+491 WNPATD

>member
-1 MKLKS
+1 
-6 KNTSGSNQEHAL
+6 
-18 LSPSSA
+18 
-24 KKWLNCPAALACEF
+24 
-38 GLPNESGQA
+38 
-47 AVNGTVMHLVAE
+47 MHSLAE
-59 TVLNRVIKGD
+59 TVLTRVIKGEPK
-69 DITADTYKGVYALNE
+69 ITADTYKGVYALNE

-124 ELVEVESRVNL
+124 ELIEVESRVNL

-146 GDLLQTFGTA
+146 GNQLQTFGTA
-156 DFVAVMPDGSIDRQS
+156 DLVAVMPDG
-171 FSPTGI
+171 
-177 VSHSEPLIVGNM
+177 M

-194 LKTGRHKVLAKE
+194 LKTGRRKVLAKE

-214 LGLLRVYKRLYDIT
+214 LGLLRAYKRLYDIT

-259 SKAALKAIDAFQR
+259 QGRALKAIDAFQR

-280 DFRPGNDACQ
+280 DFRPGNVQCPG
-290 WCRFAESCNAKR
+290 CRFSEKCNAKR
-302 KVATSAIESDLEDDT
+302 KVASREVESDLEDDT
-317 PQSAEE
+317 QQSAEE
-323 ALKAIHKFCNDAD
+323 ALKAIRKFCNDAD

-351 LIPDFDGRPAKTVKI
+351 LIPDFDGRPAKTVKA
-366 KTDSTE
+366 KTDPSE
-372 MSIDQLKAEWD
+372 ISLDQLKAEWD

-407 RVEGLKLVE
+407 VVDGLKLVE
-416 GRPGNRS
+416 GRPGSRS

-434 VNHHNGYLLDKIVPV
+434 ANHPNGYLLDKTVPV

-473 TRKPGQPSIATS
+473 TRKPGRPSIATS

-491 WTPAND
+491 YTPVTDDDLAN
-497 SDLED
+497 

>member
-1 MKLKS
+1 MRGRRVKLKS

-38 GLPNESGQA
+38 GIPNESGQA

-59 TVLNRVIKGD
+59 TVLNRVIKGE
-69 DITADTYKGVYALNE
+69 DIRADTYKGVYALNE
-84 GKGPIKALVKPEK
+84 GKGPIKALTKPEK

-135 TRVLHPGVELN
+135 TRVLHPGRNLHTAEGVN
-146 GDLLQTFGTA
+146 PLQTFGTA
-156 DFVAVMPDGSIDRQS
+156 DLVAVMPDG
-171 FSPTGI
+171 
-177 VSHSEPLIVGNM
+177 M

-214 LGLLRVYKRLYDIT
+214 LGLLRKLKRLYDIT

-242 DEWDTTPEALEQ
+242 DEWDTTPEALEL

-259 SKAALKAIDAFQR
+259 SKAALKAIDAFER

-290 WCRFAESCNAKR
+290 WCRFAEKCNAKR
-302 KVATSAIESDLEDDT
+302 KSASAEEESDLSD
-317 PQSAEE
+317 
-323 ALKAIHKFCNDAD
+323 
-336 YMDVWD
+336 
-342 DVSPADILR
+342 
-351 LIPDFDGRPAKTVKI
+351 
-366 KTDSTE
+366 DSTE
-372 MSIDQLKAEWD
+372 MTLDQLKAEYD

-407 RVEGLKLVE
+407 QVEDLKLVE

-423 WSDEEAVNQFR
+423 WSD
-434 VNHHNGYLLDKIVPV
+434 LDKVTAIADDLPFTMYKSSLLS
-449 NPTEAEKII
+449 PTEAEK
-458 GKEDPELWAELSKLV
+458 ELSPDTWKLLEPLV
-473 TRKPGQPSIATS
+473 TRKPGQPSIATA

-491 WTPAND
+491 WTPV
-497 SDLED
+497 SDDDLSN

>member
-6 KNTSGSNQEHAL
+6 KVERSNDSHAL
-18 LSPSSA
+18 LSPSGS
-24 KKWLNCPAALACEF
+24 KKWLACAASLACEADI
-38 GLPNESGQA
+38 PNVSGAA
-47 AVNGTVMHLVAE
+47 AVNGTCMHTLSEHLINMA
-59 TVLNRVIKGD
+59 IKGLD
-69 DITADTYKGVYALNE
+69 ERADKYKGAYVLNE

-124 ELVEVESRVNL
+124 EMVEVESRVNL
-135 TRVLHPGVELN
+135 TRVLHPERRLRMPAPG
-146 GDLLQTFGTA
+146 GGLLTDEPLRTFGTA
-156 DFVAVMPDGSIDRQS
+156 DLVAIMPDG
-171 FSPTGI
+171 
-177 VSHSEPLIVGNM
+177 M

-214 LGLLRVYKRLYDIT
+214 LGLLRKLKRLYDIT

-242 DEWDTTPEALEQ
+242 DEWDTTPEALEL

-259 SKAALKAIDAFQR
+259 SKAALKAIDAFER

-290 WCRFAESCNAKR
+290 WCRFAEKCNAKR
-302 KVATSAIESDLEDDT
+302 KTASAEAESDLSD
-317 PQSAEE
+317 
-323 ALKAIHKFCNDAD
+323 
-336 YMDVWD
+336 
-342 DVSPADILR
+342 
-351 LIPDFDGRPAKTVKI
+351 
-366 KTDSTE
+366 DSTE
-372 MSIDQLKAEWD
+372 MTLDQLKAEYD

-407 RVEGLKLVE
+407 QVDGLKLVE

-423 WSDEEAVNQFR
+423 WSDTEAVEKLVEENNIAAHKT
-434 VNHHNGYLLDKIVPV
+434 VLLS
-449 NPTEAEKII
+449 PTELEKALM
-458 GKEDPELWAELSKLV
+458 KDDWLKFEAHV
-473 TRKPGQPSIATS
+473 TRKPGQPSIATA
-485 DDKRPA
+485 DDKRQA
-491 WTPAND
+491 WTPV
-497 SDLED
+497 SDDDLSN

>member
-6 KNTSGSNQEHAL
+6 KVERSNDSHAL
-18 LSPSSA
+18 LSPSGS
-24 KKWLNCPAALACEF
+24 KKWLACAASLACEADI
-38 GLPNESGQA
+38 PNVSGAA
-47 AVNGTVMHLVAE
+47 AVNGTCMHTLSEHLINMA
-59 TVLNRVIKGD
+59 IKGID
-69 DITADTYKGVYALNE
+69 ERADKYKGAYVLNE
-84 GKGPIKALVKPEK
+84 GKGPIKALTKPEK

-135 TRVLHPGVELN
+135 TRVLHPGVEIN
-146 GDLLQTFGTA
+146 GEPLQTFGTA
-156 DFVAVMPDGSIDRQS
+156 DLVAAMPDG
-171 FSPTGI
+171 
-177 VSHSEPLIVGNM
+177 M

-214 LGLLRVYKRLYDIT
+214 LGLLRKLKRLYDIT

-242 DEWDTTPEALEQ
+242 DEWDTTPEALEL

-259 SKAALKAIDAFQR
+259 SKAALKAIDAFER

-290 WCRFAESCNAKR
+290 FCRYSEKCTAKR
-302 KVATSAIESDLEDDT
+302 RVAGGSLADKEESDLSD
-317 PQSAEE
+317 
-323 ALKAIHKFCNDAD
+323 
-336 YMDVWD
+336 
-342 DVSPADILR
+342 
-351 LIPDFDGRPAKTVKI
+351 
-366 KTDSTE
+366 DSTE
-372 MSIDQLKAEWD
+372 MSLDQLKVEWD

-407 RVEGLKLVE
+407 QVEGLKLVE

-423 WSDEEAVNQFR
+423 WSDEQEVIRLAETHFDLM
-434 VNHHNGYLLDKIVPV
+434 YELKLLG
-449 NPTEAEKII
+449 PTAAEKAL
-458 GKEDPELWAELSKLV
+458 GADLFKEFEHLV
-473 TRKPGQPSIATS
+473 TRKPGQPSIATA
-485 DDKRPA
+485 DDKRPE
-491 WTPAND
+491 WKQVSDT
-497 SDLED
+497 DLED